1 VHSDFSDTFVNDAT
15 GSRRLTCGM
24 PVFFEEMKASVEA
37 AARET
42 DYLIFAFYPAFT
54 DDIADAMVV
63 NCRSMRKSLER
74 NKAQFLQHFGADRR
88 EPVYG
93 KGEVIPFIANVEED
107 GEAEIE
113 FRMSF
118 ETMGKEAELSS
129 CLSLMPEAVRMKAE
143 GIPFAASTT
152 MQFLLDVFGDAVGKE
167 EKLTLAGFSSIG
179 DAMGR
184 DAVEER
190 TKKWIARW
198 FPDATAN

>member
-1 VHSDFSDTFVNDAT
+1 
-15 GSRRLTCGM
+15 M

-37 AARET
+37 AAREA

-54 DDIADAMVV
+54 DDIADAMVA

-74 NKAQFLQHFGADRR
+74 NKVQFLQCFGTDRR
-88 EPVYG
+88 GPVYG
-93 KGEVIPFIANVEED
+93 KGEVIPLIANVVED

-113 FRMSF
+113 FRTSF

-129 CLSLMPEAVRMKAE
+129 CLGLIPEAVRMKAE

-167 EKLTLAGFSSIG
+167 EKLTLARFAATR

-184 DAVEER
+184 SVIKER
-190 TKKWIARW
+190 AKRWIDRW
-198 FPDATAN
+198 FPDAATD